1 MQSLVLIRRRLTAVI
16 CVLVPALFLLE
27 PGITATGSDA
37 VPAVNKEFTVAD
49 CGTPVE
55 VLRLY
60 ASTVYKHP
68 ETGQLHLLLEY
79 GNNNGYGIGEQEWED
94 AAHRLVDVNLDTG
107 EMRRANGSDGLTSS
121 HFFHPDGK
129 MYLFEGKT
137 HPASFS
143 EYDPRTATYRRI
155 CAMSNT
161 AYKVV
166 LAPSGLIYV
175 GHVGGDVMVYDPS
188 LQKITH
194 YKEPAGQAAFWGV
207 YTMEVEE
214 PWIYCGM
221 TNRGKWW
228 LTVIDTRSGEAKNY
242 FDDPPSTSG
251 GVACTEAGNIF
262 FRNYLLKD
270 GKPLVAED
278 GKPVR
283 QPEPDKS
290 PRLPG
295 NRPWPNMWRVSGYA
309 GRRYQEP
316 TEAGMEFDMTD
327 AEPNNWNG
335 GIATIRWRKTG
346 ESAWRSIEVKGLE
359 LVGSSPKCLAV
370 APDGGL
376 VGVAQFY
383 GSVFRFDPA
392 TGKSERVG
400 IAPGSVYQILPLAD
414 HTYFCG
420 YVSYL
425 ADYDHSRPYSMTDRK
440 AAFGEDT
447 NPKRY
452 RTEGK
457 WTHHM
462 QRGPDGRIYLGGKY
476 GRHKTGGG
484 LSIFDPKAK
493 EMHRIREPFEYL
505 GVRGLF
511 LIEGGKTLAITTT
524 PVGQGG
530 PPKGSIFLFDIAKQ
544 ELVKEVKLDQL
555 EGKPDQLFVAGDNA
569 VIGVSRGSQTDEH
582 GHESHFTLVYGLDLN
597 SGKMLF
603 EKRYPG
609 RALTGIC
616 EYDRTPLVRGP
627 DGCGWLFVDEG
638 LCRIHPDGTLEKVR
652 DKMEHRGKMIWQGNT
667 LYIYNGG
674 RVYNRLF
681 ANVVRIPDLFP

>member
-1 MQSLVLIRRRLTAVI
+1 MNRRKASLLVILGLVVILRESTNAV
-16 CVLVPALFLLE
+16 AE
-27 PGITATGSDA
+27 GG
-37 VPAVNKEFTVAD
+37 VPAVNKEFTIVD
-49 CGTPVE
+49 CGTPIE

-60 ASTVYKHP
+60 ASTVYRHP
-68 ETGQLHLLLEY
+68 DTDQLHLLLEY

-94 AAHRLVDVNLDTG
+94 TAHRLVDVNLESG
-107 EMRRANGSDGLTSS
+107 EMRRTKGSDGMTCN
-121 HFFHPDGK
+121 HFFHPNGK
-129 MYLFEGKT
+129 IYFFEGKT

-155 CAMSNT
+155 CATSNA

-166 LAPSGLIYV
+166 LAPSGRVYV
-175 GHVGGDVMVYDPS
+175 GHVGGDAMMYDPAIR
-188 LQKITH
+188 KITH
-194 YKEPAGQAAFWGV
+194 YSMPAGRPAHWGV

-221 TNRGKWW
+221 TNHGKWW
-228 LTVIDTRSGEAKNY
+228 LTVIDTRTGEAKNY

-251 GVACTEAGNIF
+251 GVFRTEAGNIF

-270 GKPLVAED
+270 GEPLVEDD

-283 QPEPDKS
+283 LSTPDKS
-290 PRLPG
+290 ERLAG

-309 GRRYQEP
+309 GRQYEE
-316 TEAGMEFDMTD
+316 TADAGLEFDLND
-327 AEPNNWNG
+327 AEPNNWNE
-335 GIATIRWRKTG
+335 GIATIRWRKDG
-346 ESAWRSIEVKGLE
+346 EQSWRTIEVKGLE

-370 APDGGL
+370 APDDRL

-392 TGKSERVG
+392 TGKSRNVG
-400 IAPGSVYQILPLAD
+400 IAPGSVYQILPLED

-420 YVSYL
+420 YVAYL
-425 ADYDHSRPYSMTDRK
+425 ADYDHGKPYSMTNRK
-440 AAFGEDT
+440 TAFDEDT

-457 WTHHM
+457 WTHCM
-462 QRGPDGRIYLGGKY
+462 VRGPDGCIYLGGRY

-484 LSIFDPKAK
+484 LSIFDPKTN
-493 EMHRIREPFEYL
+493 EIQCIREPFEYL

-511 LIEGGKTLAITTT
+511 LIQGGKTLAITTS
-524 PVGQGG
+524 PVGAGG
-530 PPKGSIFLFDIAKQ
+530 PPRGSIFLFDIAKQ
-544 ELVKEVKLDQL
+544 EVVKEVTLDKLDVNP
-555 EGKPDQLFVAGDNA
+555 GQLFVAGDKT
-569 VIGVSRGSQTDEH
+569 VIGVSRGSETNELER
-582 GHESHFTLVYGLDLN
+582 ESHFTLVYGLDLN

-603 EKRYPG
+603 QKRYPG
-609 RALTGIC
+609 RAFTGIC
-616 EYDRTPLVRGP
+616 QYDRTPLVRGP
-627 DGCGWLFVDEG
+627 DGCGWLFVDEA
-638 LCRIHPDGTLEKVR
+638 LCRIHPDGTLETVR
-652 DKMEHRGKMIWQGNT
+652 DKIEYRGKMIWQGKT

-681 ANVVRIPDLFP
+681 ANVVRIPDLFL